1 MFNYGKSGDSM
12 LYDLTVIIPTF
23 NEEEN
28 IEKMIVTVDTICKAH
43 KITEEILVVDDSSS
57 DNTPAIVKRLM
68 SEYSSLNLIIRTQNR
83 GLSPS
88 LYEGIINAKADLV
101 QCIDCD
107 FSHPPEKIPV
117 FYHILKTEGYDMVI
131 GSRYVHGGEVI
142 NWPILR
148 RILSSGAALLSRLL
162 IPHVK
167 DSGSGFFSINRHILN
182 GTILSP
188 RGFRM
193 GFEILGKAHWT
204 RVQEI
209 PIVFK
214 DREFGQSKL
223 KGKIICDFLIQ
234 CGSIF
239 HYNFIAQKSN
249 NIIRAW
255 ILFLHG

>member
-1 MFNYGKSGDSM
+1 MKF
-12 LYDLTVIIPTF
+12 DLTVILPTL
-23 NEEEN
+23 NEAEN
-28 IEKMIVTVDTICKAH
+28 IEKMIITVDAICKAH
-43 KITEEILVVDDSSS
+43 NITEEILVVDDSSNDS
-57 DNTPAIVKRLM
+57 TIVIVKKLM
-68 SEYSSLNLIIRTQNR
+68 DDHPFLHILIRTQNP

-88 LYEGIINAKADLV
+88 IYDGIINAKADLV

-117 FYHILKTEGYDMVI
+117 FFNILKKEGYDIVI
-131 GSRYVHGGEVI
+131 GSRYVKGGVVI
-142 NWPILR
+142 NWSIMR
-148 RILSSGAALLSRLL
+148 RVLSSGAALLGRLL

-167 DSGSGFFSINRHILN
+167 DSGSGFFAINRNILK
-182 GTILSP
+182 GTFLSP

-223 KGKIICDFLIQ
+223 KGRIICDFLMQ
-234 CGSIF
+234 CGSIL
-239 HYNFIAQKSN
+239 HYNFIAKKSN
-249 NIIRAW
+249 NIARAW
-255 ILFLHG
+255 KLFLYG

>member
-1 MFNYGKSGDSM
+1 MHFDM
-12 LYDLTVIIPTF
+12 TVIIPTF
-23 NEEEN
+23 NEEDN
-28 IEKMIVTVDTICKAH
+28 IERMIVTVNAICKAND
-43 KITEEILVVDDSSS
+43 ITEEILVVDDSSC
-57 DNTPAIVKRLM
+57 DTTITIVKRLM
-68 SEYSSLNLIIRTQNR
+68 ADHPFLRLIIRTQNP

-88 LYEGIINAKADLV
+88 LYEGIINAGADLV

-117 FYHILKTEGYDMVI
+117 FYHILKKEGYDMVI
-131 GSRYVHGGEVI
+131 GSRYVKGGEVM
-142 NWPILR
+142 NWPVLR
-148 RILSSGAALLSRLL
+148 RVLSSGAALFSRLL

-167 DSGSGFFSINRHILN
+167 DSGSGFFAINRHILT
-182 GTILSP
+182 GTVLSP

-223 KGKIICDFLIQ
+223 KGRIICDFLIQ
-234 CGSIF
+234 CCSIL
-239 HYNFIAQKSN
+239 HYNLIAKKSN

-255 ILFLHG
+255 RLFLHRQMSESVY

>member
-1 MFNYGKSGDSM
+1 MRI
-12 LYDLTVIIPTF
+12 DLTVIIPTF

-28 IEKMIVTVDTICKAH
+28 IEKMIITVDSICKAH
-43 KITEEILVVDDSSS
+43 NITEEILVVDDNSN
-57 DNTPAIVKRLM
+57 DRTITIVKRLIADHPF
-68 SEYSSLNLIIRTQNR
+68 LHLLIRTQNP

-88 LYEGIINAKADLV
+88 LFDGINNAKADLV

-117 FYHILKTEGYDMVI
+117 FYHLLKNEGYDMVI
-131 GSRYVHGGEVI
+131 GSRYVRGGAVI
-142 NWPILR
+142 NWPVMR
-148 RILSSGAALLSRLL
+148 RVLSSGAALLGRLL

-167 DSGSGFFSINRHILN
+167 DSGSGFFAINRHILT
-182 GTILSP
+182 GTLLSP

-193 GFEILGKAHWT
+193 GFEILGKAHWS

-223 KGKIICDFLIQ
+223 KGRIICDFLIQ
-234 CGSIF
+234 CCSIF
-239 HYNFIAQKSN
+239 HYNLIAKKST

-255 ILFLHG
+255 KLFLQG

>member
-1 MFNYGKSGDSM
+1 MHF
-12 LYDLTVIIPTF
+12 DLTVIIPTF
-23 NEEEN
+23 NEEDN
-28 IEKMIVTVDTICKAH
+28 IEKMIVTVDAICKEHDIA
-43 KITEEILVVDDSSS
+43 EEILVVDDSSDDSTITTVKTMMS
-57 DNTPAIVKRLM
+57 DHPFLH
-68 SEYSSLNLIIRTQNR
+68 LIIRTQNP

-107 FSHPPEKIPV
+107 FSHPPEKIPD
-117 FYHILKTEGYDMVI
+117 FYNILTKEGYDMVI
-131 GSRYVHGGEVI
+131 GSRYVKGGKVI
-142 NWPILR
+142 NWPFLR
-148 RILSSGAALLSRLL
+148 KVLSSGAALLGRLL

-167 DSGSGFFSINRHILN
+167 DSGSGFFAINRNILT
-182 GTILSP
+182 GTQLSP

-204 RVQEI
+204 RVREI

-223 KGKIICDFLIQ
+223 KGRIIYDFLIQ
-234 CGSIF
+234 CCSIL
-239 HYNFIAQKSN
+239 HYNLIANKST

-255 ILFLHG
+255 KLFLHR

>member
-1 MFNYGKSGDSM
+1 MHF
-12 LYDLTVIIPTF
+12 DLTVIIPTF
-23 NEEEN
+23 NESEN
-28 IEKMIVTVDTICKAH
+28 IEKMVVTVDAICKAH
-43 KITEEILVVDDSSS
+43 AITEEILVVDDSSYDS
-57 DNTPAIVKRLM
+57 TIAIVKRLM
-68 SEYSSLNLIIRTQNR
+68 VDHSFLRLIIRTQNP

-88 LYEGIINAKADLV
+88 LYNGIINARADLV

-117 FYHILKTEGYDMVI
+117 FYHILKKEGYDMVI
-131 GSRYVHGGEVI
+131 GSRYVKGGEVI
-142 NWPILR
+142 NWPVLR
-148 RILSSGAALLSRLL
+148 KVLSSGAALFGRIL

-167 DSGSGFFSINRHILN
+167 DSGSGFFAINRHILT
-182 GTILSP
+182 GTLLSP

-223 KGKIICDFLIQ
+223 KGRIICDFLIQ
-234 CGSIF
+234 CGSIL
-239 HYNFIAQKSN
+239 HYNLIAKKSD

-255 ILFLHG
+255 KLFLHG

>member
-1 MFNYGKSGDSM
+1 MRF
-12 LYDLTVIIPTF
+12 DLTVIIPTY

-28 IEKMIVTVDTICKAH
+28 IERMIITVDSICRAH
-43 KITEEILVVDDSSS
+43 DINEEILIVDDNSNDS
-57 DNTPAIVKRLM
+57 TITIVKKLM
-68 SEYSSLNLIIRTQNR
+68 VDRPFLHLIIRTKNP

-88 LYEGIINAKADLV
+88 LYDGIINATADLI

-107 FSHPPEKIPV
+107 FSHPPEKIPI
-117 FYHILKTEGYDMVI
+117 FYHIIKNEGYDMVI
-131 GSRYVHGGEVI
+131 GSRYVKGGEVI
-142 NWPILR
+142 NWPVLR
-148 RILSSGAALLSRLL
+148 RVLSSGAALLSRLL

-167 DSGSGFFSINRHILN
+167 DSGSGFFAINRHILT
-182 GTILSP
+182 GTLLSP

-204 RVQEI
+204 RVHEI

-223 KGKIICDFLIQ
+223 KGRIIFDFLIQ
-234 CGSIF
+234 CGSIIK
-239 HYNFIAQKSN
+239 YNFIVRKST

-255 ILFLHG
+255 TLFLHG

>member
-1 MFNYGKSGDSM
+1 MHF
-12 LYDLTVIIPTF
+12 DLTVIIPTF
-23 NEEEN
+23 NEEDN
-28 IEKMIVTVDTICKAH
+28 IEKMIVTVDAICKVHDIA
-43 KITEEILVVDDSSS
+43 EEILVVDDSSGDS
-57 DNTPAIVKRLM
+57 TITIVKTMM
-68 SEYSSLNLIIRTQNR
+68 SDHPFLHLIIRTQNP

-107 FSHPPEKIPV
+107 FSHPPEKIPD
-117 FYHILKTEGYDMVI
+117 FYNILTKEGYDMVI
-131 GSRYVHGGEVI
+131 GSRYVKGGKVI
-142 NWPILR
+142 NWPFLR
-148 RILSSGAALLSRLL
+148 KVLSSGAALLGRLL

-167 DSGSGFFSINRHILN
+167 DSGSGFFAINRNILT
-182 GTILSP
+182 GTQLSP

-204 RVQEI
+204 RVREI

-223 KGKIICDFLIQ
+223 KGRIIYDFLIQ
-234 CGSIF
+234 CCSIL
-239 HYNFIAQKSN
+239 HYNLIANKST

-255 ILFLHG
+255 KLFLHR

>member
-1 MFNYGKSGDSM
+1 MH
-12 LYDLTVIIPTF
+12 YDLTVIIPTF

-28 IEKMIVTVDTICKAH
+28 IEKMVVTVDAICKAH
-43 KITEEILVVDDSSS
+43 DITEEILVVDDSSCDS
-57 DNTPAIVKRLM
+57 TITNVKKLM
-68 SEYSSLNLIIRTQNR
+68 ADYPFLRLIIRTRNP

-117 FYHILKTEGYDMVI
+117 FYHILKNEGYDMVI
-131 GSRYVHGGEVI
+131 GSRYVKGGEVI

-148 RILSSGAALLSRLL
+148 MVLSSGAALLSRLL

-167 DSGSGFFSINRHILN
+167 DSGSGFFAINRHILA
-182 GTILSP
+182 GTLLSP

-204 RVQEI
+204 RVREI

-223 KGKIICDFLIQ
+223 KGRIIYDFLIQ
-234 CGSIF
+234 CGSIL
-239 HYNFIAQKSN
+239 HYNLIARKSN

-255 ILFLHG
+255 KLFLHG